1 LRQFSPGIDQD
12 LQTQDMNASPFH
24 VLPGASS
31 KRFQRN
37 THQGPVF
44 WNRSRGSEL
53 SGDKESTM
61 QEEFKPDSMPFNR
74 PAPSQPERPEDIDAE
89 ELHSTAAE
97 SLPSSPL
104 AIAQAK
110 AQADM
115 DMLKDELSLL
125 RSRIAAIRS
134 QTGAVVK
141 AQRSSIDANAR
152 AQLGD
157 YPWLKLAAAS
167 ASAFIAMRA
176 IRRLPMGLLAAM
188 LAGAGR
194 NR

>member
-1 LRQFSPGIDQD
+1 
-12 LQTQDMNASPFH
+12 
-24 VLPGASS
+24 
-31 KRFQRN
+31 
-37 THQGPVF
+37 
-44 WNRSRGSEL
+44 
-53 SGDKESTM
+53 
-61 QEEFKPDSMPFNR
+61 
-74 PAPSQPERPEDIDAE
+74 
-89 ELHSTAAE
+89 
-97 SLPSSPL
+97 
-104 AIAQAK
+104 
-110 AQADM
+110 M

-188 LAGAGR
+188 LADAGR